1 MGCHCLLRGNFLTQ
15 GLNPD
20 LLHCR
25 QTLYR
30 LSHKG
35 SAMEHY
41 SALKRTEILSQA
53 AATQVSLED
62 IMVSRISQS
71 SRDKTLPD
79 SLVAQIVKV
88 SAYSVGNWGS
98 ILGSGRSSGE
108 GNGKPLQY
116 SCLENPVDGRAW

>member
-1 MGCHCLLRGNFLTQ
+1 
-15 GLNPD
+15 
-20 LLHCR
+20 
-25 QTLYR
+25 
-30 LSHKG
+30 
-35 SAMEHY
+35 MEHY